1 MKGQFA
7 TLTAA
12 RVLLSDTAAVAGEWW
27 EAMRKRFK
35 FVHRLLLLGVLSLIC
50 VSGARPAAAAT
61 ALNGR
66 LTDPQGQ
73 LIPDATIR
81 LSRRADSTLKETKT
95 DAEGRFSFA
104 VLDGGEYRLT
114 AESPGF
120 EVLTRTIA
128 VNPSGKQI
136 EDLQFNSLAMQ
147 NESTTV
153 TAAVSDVGVFEPDP
167 AQRVMVRDETLDA
180 NPGRPG
186 MPVSIPGMPVE
197 SPAGG
202 VKPPQYFS
210 PGVAGD
216 HGEPIAMF
224 FRVGG
229 YLFPN
234 NLPANA
240 HGNGYAD
247 PNVVIPVAIES
258 VQTDGAA
265 FNVLEG
271 NNSVNSSITFGLR
284 ERIEPMIRL
293 TGDYRDLNLVTS
305 WSPANPSNR
314 AWVGAEISFGN
325 GYLDRLEHR
334 KQYKGNVSKVFSF
347 GRHELTVYGIGYYG
361 TAFQPGLIP
370 IDTPTPGDTIDPRQH
385 EETSN
390 SALIVNDVWRLTDRR
405 QFQFSGFYRYYTLDV
420 RPNFGDGLIRQSEH
434 RNVNSEDVLYTDRF
448 SKSVTLLAGVDLRRE
463 APRALNLDKANPDG
477 VFLPDTSN
485 NLTINFYSPFVALDG
500 KLASFLHYNAGYR
513 MDQVS
518 VDNQDLLRPGLSFN
532 RNATVSSPK
541 GTLTFL
547 PPEATSYLPTVSLSY
562 GQAFHVEDPR
572 IGTTAI
578 QGGTI
583 VAKARAYQL
592 VASKVVANTE
602 FRLTLSH
609 VTTAQQLARISN
621 DTGLQED
628 EGPGIVKAVTFTA
641 RRNFRHGF
649 VQGLFAKADA
659 RDRLTGQ
666 PTPEAPR
673 QIWNVLATVDK
684 LPFHLMARGQYEE
697 VGRKPLGDSFNAVA
711 VREFRGAVIRPF
723 EEKGFDVG
731 VNFFIASGYGG
742 QTLETLALPG
752 EAAPFERITGFP
764 LKSYVSASFTYY
776 FRRR

>member
-1 MKGQFA
+1 
-7 TLTAA
+7 
-12 RVLLSDTAAVAGEWW
+12 
-27 EAMRKRFK
+27 MRPNLIIGFLPAQRL
-35 FVHRLLLLGVLSLIC
+35 RSALLLWVC
-50 VSGARPAAAAT
+50 CFGARTAAAT
-61 ALNGR
+61 DLTGN

-73 LIPDATIR
+73 LIPEATIR
-81 LSRRADSTLKETKT
+81 LLRRADSTRRETKT
-95 DAEGRFSFA
+95 DAQGRFSFNG
-104 VLDGGEYRLT
+104 LDGGEYRVT

-120 EVLTRTIA
+120 AVRTQTVA
-128 VNPSGKQI
+128 VRANGQQA
-136 EDLQFNSLAMQ
+136 ENLRFTSLASS
-147 NESTTV
+147 NESVTV

-167 AQRVMVRDETLDA
+167 AQRVMIRDETLDA

-224 FRVGG
+224 FQVGG

-247 PNVVIPVAIES
+247 PNIIIPVAIES

-265 FNVLEG
+265 FNVREG
-271 NNSVNSSITFGLR
+271 NNSVNSSITFGMR
-284 ERIEPMIRL
+284 ERIEPTIRL
-293 TGDYRDLNLVTS
+293 TGDYRDINLVAG

-314 AWVGAEISFGN
+314 TWMGAEISFGN

-334 KQYKGNVSKVFSF
+334 KQYKGNISKVFDF
-347 GRHELTVYGIGYYG
+347 GKHELTVCGIGYYG

-370 IDTPTPGDTIDPRQH
+370 IDTPVPNDTIDARQH

-390 SALIVNDVWRLTDRR
+390 GAIIFNDVWHLTDHR

-434 RNVNSEDVLYTDRF
+434 RNVNSEDILYTDRF
-448 SKSVTLLAGVDLRRE
+448 SKAVSLLAGVDVRRE
-463 APRALNLDKANPDG
+463 APRALNLDKADTSGAFTPN
-477 VFLPDTSN
+477 TSN
-485 NLTINFYSPFVALDG
+485 NLTINFYSPFIGMDG
-500 KLASFLHYNAGYR
+500 TVFRVLHYNAGYR
-513 MDQVS
+513 LDQVTM
-518 VDNQDLLRPGLSFN
+518 DNQDLLRSSLSFN
-532 RNATVSSPK
+532 RSARVSSPK
-541 GTLTFL
+541 ATLAFL
-547 PPEATSYLPTVSLSY
+547 PPRSTSFLPMISLSY
-562 GQAFHVEDPR
+562 GQAFHVDDPR
-572 IGTTAI
+572 IGTTAL

-592 VASKVVANTE
+592 VTSKTVAKTE
-602 FRLTLSH
+602 FRLSLAH
-609 VTTAQQLARISN
+609 VTTAQQLARISS
-621 DTGLQED
+621 DTGLQRD
-628 EGPGIVKAVTFTA
+628 EGPGIVESLTFTV
-641 RRNFRHGF
+641 RHNFSHGF
-649 VQGLFAKADA
+649 LQGLFSKADA
-659 RDRLTGQ
+659 RDQSTGL

-673 QIWNVLATVDK
+673 QIWDILATVDK
-684 LPFHLMARGQYEE
+684 LPFHLVARGQYEE
-697 VGRKPLGDSFNAVA
+697 VGRKPLGDGFIAVP
-711 VREFRGAVIRPF
+711 VREFHGAVIRPF
-723 EEKGFDVG
+723 QSKGFDIG
-731 VNFFIASGYGG
+731 VNAFIVSGYGG
-742 QTLETLALPG
+742 ETLETLALPG
-752 EAAPFERITGFP
+752 EGAPFERITGFP